1 MQLGYCEIYKPN
13 HHGIL
18 LNNEYGDKK
27 YIYTSLLF
35 QYSLSLSEFYDT
47 SINSARK
54 EWEERG
60 PWQIS
65 LTSSNSN
72 NPFIRNSKAIKLNNL
87 EILKII
93 KYEDYEFCIIK
104 TLWLK
109 ILQRKFKKYYKKHF
123 LKRINMKNIL
133 NRSTIGKWDY

>member
-35 QYSLSLSEFYDT
+35 QYSLSLYDFYNI
-47 SINSARK
+47 SVNSARK

-133 NRSTIGKWDY
+133 NRSNIGKWCY